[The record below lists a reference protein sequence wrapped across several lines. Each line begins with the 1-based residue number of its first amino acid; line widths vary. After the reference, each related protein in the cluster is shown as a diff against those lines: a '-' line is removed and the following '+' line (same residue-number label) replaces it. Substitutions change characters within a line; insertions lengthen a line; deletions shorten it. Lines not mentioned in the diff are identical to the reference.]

1 MATCGSLIY
10 TLLLMRFLL
19 ISKIATLTDCAITK
33 LQTQPTF
40 AQFPHSQHSP
50 TICPQMCFRPSS
62 RADEKMTEGRVFEV
76 RDVNDLLGF
85 SSQPRTIKTQQK
97 LWTSAVIDLWTV
109 PKPNILSLNAS
120 SGCFAIISG
129 QYLLNKSDDIFC
141 HLFLQRE
148 TAPRDQL
155 NCMSGQGVKE
165 PEFLFSRFCSTPCYL
180 SLPILLSPLCN

>member
-10 TLLLMRFLL
+10 TLMRFLL

-50 TICPQMCFRPSS
+50 DSTICPQMCFRPSS

-141 HLFLQRE
+141 HLFLQRKICTE
-148 TAPRDQL
+148 R
-155 NCMSGQGVKE
+155 
-165 PEFLFSRFCSTPCYL
+165 
-180 SLPILLSPLCN
+180 PIKLYVRTGSKGTRTNSVLY